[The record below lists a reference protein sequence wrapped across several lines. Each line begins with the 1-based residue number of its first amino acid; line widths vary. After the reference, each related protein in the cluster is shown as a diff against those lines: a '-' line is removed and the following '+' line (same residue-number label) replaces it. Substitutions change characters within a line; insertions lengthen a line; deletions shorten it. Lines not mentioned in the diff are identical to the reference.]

1 MGRKVKYTPE
11 DVEKLFTLR
20 LQGYN
25 VRKIS
30 EIIKSV
36 SYSTL
41 IKLWNDLAT
50 PEQKQLANAA
60 EAQRRNAMSAERR
73 HAVQDIESLQ
83 GAPPLVASDAVSLH
97 TEALNRMC
105 ETLGPLASIAESLER
120 IAVALEARPQPKSVS
135 TVSTNGNTADHAKV
149 KVSLA
154 TVDDAELTRAQKLK
168 IREHHNEG
176 LCDDDIAD
184 LMGIDVDIITEY
196 VQEFTVME
204 PFESVM
210 QDEMNWG

>member
-1 MGRKVKYTPE
+1 MGRKVKYTQE

-41 IKLWNDLAT
+41 IKLWNDMAT

-60 EAQRRNAMSAERR
+60 EAQRRNAVSAERR
-73 HAVQDIESLQ
+73 NAVQDLESLQ
-83 GAPPLVASDAVSLH
+83 GTPPLIASDAVSLH

-105 ETLGPLASIAESLER
+105 ESLGPLASIAESLER
-120 IAVALEARPQPKSVS
+120 IADAMEARPPSKPTT
-135 TVSTNGNTADHAKV
+135 TVSTNGNAADHAK
-149 KVSLA
+149 KVAIA
-154 TVDDAELTRAQKLK
+154 TVDDTELARGQKLK

-184 LMGIDVDIITEY
+184 MMGIDVDIVTQYI
-196 VQEFTVME
+196 QEFTVME
-204 PFESVM
+204 PFESM
-210 QDEMNWG
+210 MREEMDWG